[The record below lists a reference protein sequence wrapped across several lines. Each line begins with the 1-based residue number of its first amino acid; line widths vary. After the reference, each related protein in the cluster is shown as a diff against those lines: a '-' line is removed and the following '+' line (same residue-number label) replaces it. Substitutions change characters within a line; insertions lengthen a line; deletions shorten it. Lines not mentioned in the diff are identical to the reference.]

1 MPNYSM
7 LLFLV
12 ARISANILGLKVQTV
27 KRKFRQTQ
35 NQQTAI
41 HNILIKIFCND
52 AEYEATVDIQS
63 CEIDKDEMSFTG
75 DNPFVV
81 DFRIEILVSDNSKDV
96 NIIPIVQKIN
106 TNIASNNDAD
116 FSFEKANSIGE

>member
-1 MPNYSM
+1 
-7 LLFLV
+7 
-12 ARISANILGLKVQTV
+12 
-27 KRKFRQTQ
+27 
-35 NQQTAI
+35 
-41 HNILIKIFCND
+41 
-52 AEYEATVDIQS
+52 
-63 CEIDKDEMSFTG
+63 MSFTG

-106 TNIASNNDAD
+106 TNIASNNNAD